1 MMSAAELKPKDD
13 GAMSDTMRKID
24 TKRMALAIMLMPV
37 MGLAFAGICL
47 AGFEDVAVGA
57 RPLALGGAFVA
68 IADDAN
74 AIYWNPAG
82 LTRMDGMHLIGTRA
96 WLYGVSDFH
105 VDYLAFK
112 PPDLGFVTLGLG
124 WLSASLKDI
133 QSENTFILS
142 LARDAFEPLSAG
154 VNLKYFRLD
163 SPGYERYNDPAYRGA
178 RSAWSLD
185 LAALLRVRPN
195 FTMGLSAHNLN
206 EPDISLLSTTADSDV
221 ISRRIRIGVAYLFRD
236 TVVLATDLASQT
248 GDLKNFKLH
257 AGGEIWFFKAY
268 AVRVGTSENR
278 QSVGAGVKAD
288 HWKVDFALVNH
299 QRLDNSYRVTIGLI
313 Y

>member
-1 MMSAAELKPKDD
+1 MKHQRYHLNRAKSIAAGGL
-13 GAMSDTMRKID
+13 I
-24 TKRMALAIMLMPV
+24 AL
-37 MGLAFAGICL
+37 ICL
-47 AGFEDVAVGA
+47 ISTGIAWASFEDVAVGA

-82 LTRMDGMHLIGTRA
+82 LARIDGTRLMGTRA
-96 WLYGVSDFH
+96 WLFGVSDFH

-112 PPDLGFVTLGLG
+112 APNLGSLALGLG
-124 WLSASLKDI
+124 WLNAALEDI

-142 LARDAFEPLSAG
+142 LARDGLGPLAGG

-163 SPGYERYNDPAYRGA
+163 APGYERYNDPAYDGA
-178 RSAWSLD
+178 QSAWGVD
-185 LAALLRVRPN
+185 LGAMMRLRRN
-195 FTMGLSAHNLN
+195 LTFGLSARNLN
-206 EPDISLLSTTADSDV
+206 EPEISMLSTTANPDV
-221 ISRRIRIGVAYLFRD
+221 IARRFHLGSSYLFRD
-236 TVVLATDLASQT
+236 TVVLAIDLASET
-248 GDLKNFKLH
+248 GDFGNFKIH

-278 QSVGAGVKAD
+278 QSVGAGVVAN

-299 QRLDNSYRVTIGLI
+299 QRMDNSYRVTIGLM